1 MAGVI
6 ALGECMAEL
15 SLTAPQADRGGS
27 AAIGYAGDTYNT
39 AVYLRRLG
47 LEVAYASAVGQ
58 GDPFSAGILASL
70 GDEGI
75 GRELVVEAQGRL
87 PGLYAIQRDAKGER
101 SFFFWRSEAPARD
114 YLKLVDLAALGAAL
128 KAADLIV
135 VSAIS
140 LAVIGDEGRATLG
153 GLLADAAQA
162 GAAVAFD
169 TNYRVRLWPG
179 PDVGRAAIEA
189 LLPHC
194 RYLSLSAEDVAAF
207 KGRSAE
213 AMARTWA
220 ARGVEVVLRHADHR
234 IEVLS
239 AEGVELFPAE
249 AAIAEVVDTTG
260 AGDSFNAGYWATRL
274 KGGSPAA
281 GVAVGRRLAA
291 AVVQSPGAI
300 IPKAAMPAL

>member
-15 SLTAPQADRGGS
+15 SLTGGNT

-47 LEVAYASAVGQ
+47 LEVAYASAVGA
-58 GDPFSAGILASL
+58 GDPFSAGILATL
-70 GDEGI
+70 DDEGI
-75 GRELVVEAQGRL
+75 GRGLMVQAEGRL
-87 PGLYAIQRDAKGER
+87 PGLYAIQRDARGER

-114 YLKLVDLAALGAAL
+114 YLKLVDLAKLGAAL
-128 KAADLIV
+128 NAADLII

-140 LAVIGDEGRATLG
+140 LAILGEMGRGVLN
-153 GLLADAAQA
+153 GLLATAAKA
-162 GAAVAFD
+162 GAAVMFD

-179 PDVGRAAIEA
+179 PEVGRAAIEA
-189 LLPHC
+189 VLPHC

-207 KGRSAE
+207 GGRSAE

-239 AEGVELFPAE
+239 GEGAELFPPGE
-249 AAIAEVVDTTG
+249 AVAAVVDTTG
-260 AGDSFNAGYWATRL
+260 AGDSFNAGYLATRL
-274 KGGSPAA
+274 GGGSAAEGVAA
-281 GVAVGRRLAA
+281 GRKLAA
-291 AVVQSPGAI
+291 AVVQHTGAI
-300 IPKAAMPAL
+300 IPKTAMPAQSL